1 MTPIDILPCVL
12 EDGNVRRPYPG
23 ESIQFYGAYQKDADG
38 LSTHIVDFVC
48 MVTVASGEIHNK
60 YTAVFLPDV
69 SLEESD
75 GTCPYVAMNP
85 IGAYYHGK
93 MPQSYLNAVLSGANS
108 DIDLIVA
115 YESLPEMVR
124 YKIRDECL
132 GYIDQPV
139 AT

>member
-23 ESIQFYGAYQKDADG
+23 ESTQFYGAYQKDADG
-38 LSTHIVDFVC
+38 LSTHIVDFYC
-48 MVTVASGEIHNK
+48 MVTASDTEIHNQ
-60 YTAVFLPDV
+60 YTAVFFNSV
-69 SLEESD
+69 SLEETD
-75 GTCPYVAMNP
+75 GSFPYVAMYLL
-85 IGAYYHGK
+85 GVYGHGK
-93 MPQSYLNAVLSGANS
+93 MPKSYLNAVLSGANP
-108 DIDLIVA
+108 DIDRIVA

>member
-23 ESIQFYGAYQKDADG
+23 EATQFYGAYQKDADG
-38 LSTHIVDFVC
+38 LSTHIVDFFC
-48 MVTVASGEIHNK
+48 ICSDTEIHNR

-75 GTCPYVAMNP
+75 GTFPYVAMGP
-85 IGAYYHGK
+85 RGVYYHSK
-93 MPQSYLNAVLSGANS
+93 MSQCCLNAVLGGANL
-108 DIDLIVA
+108 DIEHIVA
-115 YESLPEMVR
+115 YESLPEWVQ

-139 AT
+139 AA